1 MSVNLS
7 DVRNHTEI
15 GTGYTKDAMLN
26 KCADEIEKQQ
36 SRIDDLEKL
45 LAIAVDAMTKY
56 YDEMIRQGFEGGD
69 ALKEALT
76 RIKQLQEKQNE

>member
-1 MSVNLS
+1 MS
-7 DVRNHTEI
+7 EI
-15 GTGYTKDAMLN
+15 TMDDAVLAGDNTLHKAIDYWQN
-26 KCADEIEKQQ
+26 KCQHQQ
-36 SRIDDLEKL
+36 SHIDDLEAQ